1 MVKKAETV
9 TAALLLS
16 LSTVADAATSDGAN
30 QAIFPALCS
39 VLRIADGK
47 ITVNPPTESAAT
59 PPTQLFNLNMS
70 LAPKEWRARFLT
82 SGDGGKPTPK
92 EMPKTELIVDWQAKW
107 TTWAAAAAVT
117 ADPEQ
122 EKKLRAEMGL
132 DGATTAQLNAIRPEI
147 AAIADAAFDL
157 LNTQTGQGEP
167 IKTDEQIATD
177 IRTAIYGQDKVPA
190 AAGDVAAIFTGNPT
204 TAQAACENGGPAPA
218 TQSFMGAV
226 ACVCIGANGC
236 ADKLCNQKGSALTW
250 ESGAQPTIAT
260 IQAVRNFCPAN
271 EFTTLSAQELRT
283 ALTAASSL
291 VFGSGSDAYIGQ
303 HDGTCDGSNTA
314 ACIKYAGAASSGK
327 PNLAKIPWHKAL
339 ADIAAEID
347 RRTDSNR
354 LKQQVKTEIS
364 RAEKMAAKIAS
375 HATKRQT
382 TAEETSS
389 VAKGQG
395 SVNQKTKETEC
406 NAAADDQKKC
416 KELEGKGCTYD
427 EAKEKGKKC
436 TLSDEAK
443 QAAEKKA
450 KETEGKDGKA
460 ASDRCIKHTKKEDC
474 KA

>member
-1 MVKKAETV
+1 
-9 TAALLLS
+9 
-16 LSTVADAATSDGAN
+16 
-30 QAIFPALCS
+30 
-39 VLRIADGK
+39 
-47 ITVNPPTESAAT
+47 
-59 PPTQLFNLNMS
+59 
-70 LAPKEWRARFLT
+70 
-82 SGDGGKPTPK
+82 
-92 EMPKTELIVDWQAKW
+92 
-107 TTWAAAAAVT
+107 
-117 ADPEQ
+117 
-122 EKKLRAEMGL
+122 MGL

-157 LNTQTGQGEP
+157 LSTQGAQRRP
-167 IKTDEQIATD
+167 LKSDAQIATD

-190 AAGDVAAIFTGNPT
+190 ANGDIAGIFTGTPT
-204 TAQAACENGGPAPA
+204 TPEEACEAGNPAPA
-218 TQSFMGAV
+218 TKTFLGAV
-226 ACVCIGANGC
+226 TCICIGANNC
-236 ADKLCNQKGSALTW
+236 NHKLCNQKASALKW
-250 ESGAQPTIAT
+250 ENGALPSIAT
-260 IQAVRNFCPAN
+260 IQAVRNFCPTSD
-271 EFTTLSAQELRT
+271 ETTLT
-283 ALTAASSL
+283 ASEIKTAITAASSL
-291 VFGSGSDAYIGQ
+291 VFGSGSDTYIGQ

-406 NAAADDQKKC
+406 NAAKDDQEACNKLKA
-416 KELEGKGCTYD
+416 KGCVF
-427 EAKEKGKKC
+427 KENGAEGKKC
-436 TLSDEAK
+436 TLSDEAE

-450 KETEGKDGKA
+450 KETEEKDGKE